1 MNKDRFSLTEEDI
14 KEGIENFFI
23 QLLIE
28 AKIKKP
34 EINNI
39 YDISSKNPKIS
50 YIRTKQRKTR
60 GNLKIQRYL
69 VINSINKYLHDLLI
83 LALCC
88 FPRQ

>member
-50 YIRTKQRKTR
+50 YIVGQPGAGKTSSER
-60 GNLKIQRYL
+60 YIQRQLRRGY
-69 VINSINKYLHDLLI
+69 
-83 LALCC
+83 
-88 FPRQ
+88 R